1 MRIIEGGSKI
11 DSLLMTINVITVLN
25 QKQWQNLW
33 FMAQKTTQNYLRHV
47 KCVMSTREKKVKK
60 EKKWIWR
67 WMRLEWAFKI
77 WSRLGKLMMNPPQQG
92 VRMRAL
98 PSTKAKGYKALMTKG
113 NFCYSFH
120 IHRMIQNIFK
130 NM

>member
-1 MRIIEGGSKI
+1 M
-11 DSLLMTINVITVLN
+11 
-25 QKQWQNLW
+25 
-33 FMAQKTTQNYLRHV
+33 H
-47 KCVMSTREKKVKK
+47 
-60 EKKWIWR
+60 
-67 WMRLEWAFKI
+67 
-77 WSRLGKLMMNPPQQG
+77 PPQQG